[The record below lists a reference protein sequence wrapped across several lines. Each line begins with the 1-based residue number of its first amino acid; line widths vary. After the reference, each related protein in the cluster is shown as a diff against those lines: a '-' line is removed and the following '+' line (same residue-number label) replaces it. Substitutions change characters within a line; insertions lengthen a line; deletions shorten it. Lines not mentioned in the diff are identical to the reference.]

1 MPQIC
6 LATIYSQN
14 TTAHNNSSHNM
25 SAESISFQ
33 SISSQRISLQ
43 SISFQSISFQ
53 SISFYK
59 CESQSKVEDSHLP
72 ASIFSPTIDLGQ
84 RPSVAF
90 LRIGWFKTG
99 FREQYLCQRTLEEA
113 PKGWW
118 LVSGTGPEQS
128 SCATSVHSLTV
139 CSASKWEQCTLQC
152 AARKVCRVLV

>member
-1 MPQIC
+1 MLTCESHLPQIC

-99 FREQYLCQRTLEEA
+99 FREQCLCPRTLEEA

-128 SCATSVHSLTV
+128 SCASSVH
-139 CSASKWEQCTLQC
+139 AHSKQ
-152 AARKVCRVLV
+152 